1 MNSAMPPLVQES
13 GVPFDVFITSLTEQ
27 LDKAQ
32 ASMALKARVAKLPL
46 TFAVKDISLD
56 LRAFVQ
62 LIDDDVFVRPAGPG
76 DTEASTIRLALTT
89 ITRSMVE
96 ENAIDFKAEEPQ
108 FSLREAMHGQLSD
121 EDQRRLERIGVR
133 TVEQLTDLRK
143 TAGADVVA
151 RLARMPVNR
160 LQQALLAAA
169 APRVTQ
175 VEPAAPDG
183 DAGAG
188 RFGANARVHVR
199 APGLR
204 AGRIPFVRAAG
215 QDVPV
220 VESHDGH
227 MVLAPYAAQLGLDA
241 EIDFGN
247 GEVANVPLTQGSI
260 GRWTAPPPS
269 APSYTGS
276 AA

>member
-1 MNSAMPPLVQES
+1 MNPAMPPLMQES

-62 LIDDDVFVRPAGPG
+62 LVDDDLFVRPAGPG
-76 DTEASTIRLALTT
+76 DTEASTIKLALTT

-96 ENAIDFKAEEPQ
+96 ENAVDFKAEEPQ

-175 VEPAAPDG
+175 VEPATPDG
-183 DAGAG
+183 DAGVG
-188 RFGANARVHVR
+188 RFGTHARVHLQ

-220 VESHDGH
+220 VESADGH
-227 MVLAPYAAQLGLDA
+227 IVLAPYAAQLGLNA

-260 GRWTAPPPS
+260 GRWS
-269 APSYTGS
+269 ASPASLPES

>member
-1 MNSAMPPLVQES
+1 
-13 GVPFDVFITSLTEQ
+13 
-27 LDKAQ
+27 
-32 ASMALKARVAKLPL
+32 
-46 TFAVKDISLD
+46 
-56 LRAFVQ
+56 
-62 LIDDDVFVRPAGPG
+62 
-76 DTEASTIRLALTT
+76 
-89 ITRSMVE
+89 
-96 ENAIDFKAEEPQ
+96 
-108 FSLREAMHGQLSD
+108 
-121 EDQRRLERIGVR
+121 
-133 TVEQLTDLRK
+133 
-143 TAGADVVA
+143 
-151 RLARMPVNR
+151 
-160 LQQALLAAA
+160 
-169 APRVTQ
+169 
-175 VEPAAPDG
+175 
-183 DAGAG
+183 
-188 RFGANARVHVR
+188 VR